1 MALKIAIYGY
11 DSDIGKLVLET
22 MSEQNFDVADLF
34 PLSPLTGEF
43 DAVTLNGK
51 NYMISS
57 VDEFEFEKAD
67 VALFLTTRDE
77 SERLIPEA
85 REAGCVVIDTSGFF
99 ASESKVPVV
108 VPELNPYDLKTAY
121 ESKLVIPAS
130 SSATLTSL
138 CLSPL
143 IDEFGLERASVNV
156 MQSVSQKGR
165 NGTETLARETARLLN
180 GLDGEH
186 YGFDAQVA
194 FNLFTHTSD
203 VSEDGVSD
211 DERQIINECEHVL
224 GALHGG
230 LDLTAVQVPVFYG
243 HTAVIH
249 VDLSE
254 STSLDKVK
262 EILKTAS
269 WIKYCDNSLLTPVE
283 NAVNERQI
291 LITRIRQ
298 HGRSGKSYS
307 FIAMMDNAR
316 RGDAMN
322 VVEIARLLS
331 KGQN

>member
-22 MSEQNFDVADLF
+22 MSEQNFEVADLF

-156 MQSVSQKGR
+156 MQSVSQKD
-165 NGTETLARETARLLN
+165 ATAPRPL
-180 GLDGEH
+180 
-186 YGFDAQVA
+186 Q
-194 FNLFTHTSD
+194 
-203 VSEDGVSD
+203 
-211 DERQIINECEHVL
+211 ERQP
-224 GALHGG
+224 A
-230 LDLTAVQVPVFYG
+230 F
-243 HTAVIH
+243 
-249 VDLSE
+249 
-254 STSLDKVK
+254 K
-262 EILKTAS
+262 
-269 WIKYCDNSLLTPVE
+269 
-283 NAVNERQI
+283 
-291 LITRIRQ
+291 
-298 HGRSGKSYS
+298 RS
-307 FIAMMDNAR
+307 
-316 RGDAMN
+316 
-322 VVEIARLLS
+322 
-331 KGQN
+331 